1 MPGSF
6 VKELNDRSIHKLTIV
21 APGFRFFPGTPRMI
35 WILLFGLITYFFIAQ
50 WVSGITRT
58 PVWLLWLVAMMPVFL
73 LVGWAAVFP
82 GRTLPTAI
90 AVLLFV
96 GFLVLYL
103 YLIYRGRV
111 TLRSFGESQSE
122 SASQTPRSALRES
135 EPTRDIQPDLS
146 ALRPINTAEES
157 TLQTCF
163 PWNVFY
169 LRHIE
174 YRPQS
179 VTCRGQL
186 RTTPE
191 QAHRIVTENIA
202 AQFGDR
208 FYVVLHEGQDHP
220 FFELVIY
227 PAATLDGKSSM
238 IRPAIASGLAILTLI
253 TTTWAGLQTVGRV
266 PTIPAILEDGLP
278 YAIWIMVFFALRG
291 FGHYFTARKYHIA
304 TTLPYFIPFIP
315 LPFLP
320 LGTIGAFTQ
329 LKSPIPDRK
338 ALFDIGLV
346 GSFLG
351 LCLCIPLLAWGLTQ
365 SSVVPLP
372 DNVGLFRFQAL
383 DPKFSIVLAAF
394 AKLAIGKE
402 LIVDTGIKLH
412 PTAIAGWVGLVFTAF
427 NLMPIGQLDGG
438 RMVHAVFGRRIGAR
452 IGRAA
457 RFLLLG
463 FAIVHPHLLLWAV
476 VLLLLSAIDEPALN
490 DVTEVD
496 SFRDIVGLMALTIL
510 ILIVMPVP
518 RILTTALG
526 I

>member
-1 MPGSF
+1 
-6 VKELNDRSIHKLTIV
+6 
-21 APGFRFFPGTPRMI
+21 MI
-35 WILLFGLITYFFIAQ
+35 WILLLGLITYFFIAQ

-58 PVWLLWLVAMMPVFL
+58 PVWLLWIVAMMPVFL
-73 LVGWAAVFP
+73 LVGWAVVFP
-82 GRTLPTAI
+82 GRTLRTSI

-103 YLIYRGRV
+103 YLIYRGRITV
-111 TLRSFGESQSE
+111 RSPGESQSE
-122 SASQTPRSALRES
+122 STPEPPRSS
-135 EPTRDIQPDLS
+135 SPRDIQADLS
-146 ALRPINTAEES
+146 ALRPINTDEEA

-169 LRHIE
+169 LREIE

-191 QAHRIVTENIA
+191 QAHQTVRENIE

-208 FYVVLHEGQDHP
+208 FHVVLHDGPDHP
-220 FFELVIY
+220 FFELVIN
-227 PAATLDGKSSM
+227 PLATLEGKSPKALS
-238 IRPAIASGLAILTLI
+238 RPEIAVGLAILTLI

-266 PTIPAILEDGLP
+266 PTIAAILEDGLP
-278 YAIWIMVFFALRG
+278 YAGWIMVFFALRG
-291 FGHYFTARKYHIA
+291 FGHYFTARKYGIA
-304 TTLPYFIPFIP
+304 ATLPYFIPIIP

-329 LKSPIPDRK
+329 LRSPIPHRK

-365 SSVVPLP
+365 SSTVPLP
-372 DNVGLFRFQAL
+372 DNVGLFQFQAL
-383 DPKFSIVLAAF
+383 DPKFSIVLALF
-394 AKLAIGKE
+394 AKLAIGKD
-402 LIVDTGIKLH
+402 LIVDAGIKLH

-463 FAIVHPHLLLWAV
+463 FAIVYPHLLLWAV
-476 VLLLLSAIDEPALN
+476 LLLLLSAIDEPALN

-510 ILIVMPVP
+510 ILIVMPAP